1 MKKIALTSFASVLA
15 LGAAA
20 IAADE
25 DVSLRFASL
34 NELVS
39 TSPAASGASA
49 KDDRLRTETVGM
61 DRIRIISPTVTVAET
76 CRAANWPY
84 YPQECLE
91 TAETAE
97 L

>member
-1 MKKIALTSFASVLA
+1 MKKIALISFASVLA

-34 NELVS
+34 NEFVS
-39 TSPAASGASA
+39 TPAASSVVVSKG
-49 KDDRLRTETVGM
+49 DRLRSQTAGM
-61 DRIRIISPTVTVAET
+61 SRIRIISPTVVIADT